1 MKKYL
6 MAVCLAALTV
16 LSGFS
21 YAETKTEPTPISI
34 PPVKHDIEKEIE
46 QHVEN
51 QKSRIKKALAAKII
65 TADAAK
71 TLQKPVIS
79 IHGRLEFFY
88 HQNQNRYLKK
98 DQEAQIY
105 QLLTNSAQAI
115 DKATGTSKDPS

>member
-1 MKKYL
+1 